1 MGNLSYSSLSRGG
14 WADSLYA
21 NLYCFH
27 LETAMPQLGKIV
39 NLVPWKVRNELVFKG
54 KEYAALE
61 VLQRAVE
68 DYEEWSA
75 RRVIKGRN
83 SCPRHTNG

>member
-27 LETAMPQLGKIV
+27 LETGTPQLGKI